1 MKHTKNSVAK
11 IALESILKP
20 SSINSFFFITG
31 ATTRPQRDRLKI
43 FNNKKPGNY

>member
-1 MKHTKNSVAK
+1 MKHTKKSVAK

-20 SSINSFFFITG
+20 SSINFFLRQ